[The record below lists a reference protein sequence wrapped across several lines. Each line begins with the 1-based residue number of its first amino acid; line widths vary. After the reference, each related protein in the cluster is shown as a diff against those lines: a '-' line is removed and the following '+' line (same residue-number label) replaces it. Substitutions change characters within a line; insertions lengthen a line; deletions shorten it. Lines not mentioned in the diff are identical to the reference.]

1 MEDNSFRLIIFDGVE
16 FGFFPQT
23 VILYEYGIG
32 ISTSKNREWK
42 VRLKKDQRE
51 TNQITLGRKGW
62 DSISNKYHRVLK
74 QEAKSGGESKFVR
87 LWKYFIFCW
96 AIPLKITAMLCPAK
110 TKELMEREQEFYNR
124 IVRISNGV

>member
-1 MEDNSFRLIIFDGVE
+1 MK
-16 FGFFPQT
+16 
-23 VILYEYGIG
+23 
-32 ISTSKNREWK
+32 STAEKGSKRDKSDYSWK
-42 VRLKKDQRE
+42 E
-51 TNQITLGRKGW
+51 GM
-62 DSISNKYHRVLK
+62 
-74 QEAKSGGESKFVR
+74 EAKSGGESKFVR